1 MPSRFNGAGSG
12 SGGGGS
18 ASVGALLR
26 QDGETDRGIFVTASG
41 VNLGWHLQTEE
52 RNEDQRAQAAS
63 LAFENQDQ
71 DGTLNVVLPL
81 DWQVEPETLN
91 ARNIVYTRLPIP
103 VAGAKAELDY
113 STLNI
118 KAAAAGTIGNS
129 YTARVQAGTTATS
142 DVNAHADIP
151 LYSGT
156 PGVLR
161 QGQIRVTSPDAM
173 GFLLRPEVIY
183 RSGRAGNGANT
194 FRVRWH
200 EPSGTGVGFQ
210 VNVNVARDNNGSN
223 ESVATYAAD
232 NRSITV
238 VITSTAARR
247 NNFDWDEVID
257 AINAA
262 RTTGGN
268 QLVVADNLGSSVSVN
283 FLIFPSDGVT
293 ESIGT
298 NNSYPNSAT
307 LAGDPVSGGGTL
319 TNVGSIDLV
328 SSAGPRTEA
337 TQASINLGQITI
349 TANTAGVA
357 GNNNNYA
364 PSGTGTGGNRW
375 RLVQT
380 HLNDP
385 RRQIQFIRD
394 STATAPT
401 VQEFIDGLNAVT
413 GFTSRFTVSVNSG
426 VTDTSVAF
434 SSTVASQTSFTG
446 GADAANPLT
455 AAWDE
460 DSHTLTINALDSDP
474 ASEVMA
480 AITALSEFSTTV
492 GPGYVRLAGGGL
504 NNGVINVDD
513 TVGNVLSYNFAGGT
527 NAVPRSTLTVRQSG
541 LGGGAFGLT
550 IAGILNTDTVQ
561 NVLDA
566 YSGSA
571 FELAPGS
578 GETGAS
584 TLSAVALASTNLAGG
599 IDIVARQHASVT
611 MGDTGTISISLIAA
625 DDESLNTT
633 LDELSQAWLLSEYL
647 NDQGNR
653 VRLDSLRDVTLDLSG
668 GGTRNDPIRNQSLP
682 SVPMGGL
689 NEEMASDVEAV
700 LRPNDEIDGPN
711 ILLRYLETDTLQTI
725 FDKLTEQNVVRATV
739 VYNTDLTANPEAPPF
754 SRSLYVS
761 GGTSAG
767 MTTQADWNEGDTAS
781 NRYIRNKPTDAEFGD
796 IAFSNPPGDLT
807 DPEKMAARDA
817 IGAGTGT
824 GTATIPA
831 AYSPVWS
838 ATEDVVRNDH
848 RFYDGELFIALADIT
863 GNAANDNPRTS
874 SESNSPQWEVV
885 GDLDYYAL
893 AGDVAADINLFRS
906 DILDGWLPDDDAI
919 ARFDGP
925 MQQFQLVKFRK
936 NGSDVGGYVALAL
949 WRRDGNEAEMWFA
962 AGAIPTNEDVD
973 AFDEV
978 VTFTTGGDELLFN
991 ATSLQAIPSADGHFF
1006 FETQQTGGG
1015 DLVREVAENI
1025 RTLGTLSAGG
1035 NTLTDAEKALLDGI
1049 AVDVIVYYVLSSVHA
1064 EFDALD
1070 FGDTVQFAYGT
1081 STQDVTVLAG
1091 ERTGNVAR
1099 LIIKPIT
1106 VWTAIEAEANV
1117 TLTHGSDQLGGWTNA
1132 SRQTDVAN
1140 VDTSGEWYRSL
1151 NESGAGEDVWRL
1163 IDRVDRL
1170 DDTHLSL
1177 GTRTGTT
1184 LIIESSTGDDVTI
1197 PVATTTQAGL
1207 ESAADQEQLRAISPK
1222 WVSAQVYGRGAQ
1234 RWFGE
1239 TLYECIVDRTVADTD
1254 DPATDTTG
1262 WAPVA
1267 RQIGTDLTVTGRSST
1282 GLTVASNTGS
1292 NATLPLSSATL
1303 AGIQSAN
1310 DKSDVDA
1317 MPNRW
1322 VRGIWA
1328 QGSYCQH
1335 AQVPYRCKVARTA
1348 AHNDNPSIDTTG
1360 WEPLIAESALDGY
1373 INDLSSYSTTAQ
1385 TATAISNATATL
1397 VDDQDDWDQTQ
1408 AYEAH
1413 ALVRHNNASYLSLIA
1428 VAANTQ
1434 ATTEPGTGTDW
1445 ETSWYRVGY
1454 KDGDPNSY
1462 SGAALSGDELTLTR
1476 IGGTNPTLV
1485 DLAGLADIAERRDRT
1500 ERMTFQQVAN
1510 TNTIVEAQPL
1520 ATNPTS
1526 VRIGAGDNQLITNIT
1541 GNDFDVPAGVYL
1553 IDIEA
1558 NLTSTNQNDVMIFE
1572 FRDASNDRI
1581 ISYSTVPNIRANSTH
1596 ITAVAA
1602 LILPQDLTINL
1613 ALDASQS
1620 ATNIGISDNWTMDII
1635 RWGGSE
1641 TNDGSWQPAKLA
1653 QAEFDLTNGVA
1664 VNVGLVDEDSNNI
1677 IAPID
1682 GYLIV
1687 TFDAP
1692 TLGLSGSTEL
1702 VRADRLRLARSST
1715 DLTTGLY
1722 VDPST
1727 FQVFFQADAPSEDST
1742 GNTILFETIETTD
1755 AEPAIKPSIA
1765 EFRVTGDSS
1774 VVAGDISG
1782 RSYGFTAAISQA
1794 GHSRGW
1800 RIVGYR
1806 GTSDNK
1812 PDTRETL
1819 YPTNVALEVT
1829 NKAGA
1834 SGTVTIPANT
1844 TLADGEHYTIEL
1856 QVYAIGQAV
1865 SNQANTIY
1873 HDFLITAHA
1882 AAARARVHFGRVL
1895 STAGTSTI
1903 DFTNDFSDQ
1912 SDTPGSYTVGTIAA
1926 DSGTWNLY
1934 WAVPMDTSSVSYTA
1948 PTVWR
1953 NAGAVVD
1960 IIDDTSPTSH
1970 AIGGVTYRIYRT
1982 DAVYDDLSSGAIT
1995 YEVS

>member
-26 QDGETDRGIFVTASG
+26 QDGETDRGIFVTAGG

-52 RNEDQRAQAAS
+52 RNQDQAAQAAE
-63 LAFENQDQ
+63 LRFDNQDQ
-71 DGTLNVVLPL
+71 DAFLRVKLPL

-91 ARNIVYTRLPIP
+91 VRNLVYNRLPVP

-113 STLNI
+113 SALNI
-118 KAAAAGTIGNS
+118 KAAVGGTIGNS
-129 YTARVQAGTTATS
+129 YTARVDAGTAATE
-142 DVNAHADIP
+142 DVSADADIP
-151 LYSGT
+151 LYGGS

-161 QGQIRVTSPDAM
+161 QGQIRVTSPDAA
-173 GFLLRPEVIY
+173 GSAVATAASTSSTANRLPLQFDFHQTGP
-183 RSGRAGNGANT
+183 AGNG
-194 FRVRWH
+194 FIVEVRGNNYSAFA
-200 EPSGTGVGFQ
+200 PDPGYRISVVYSNNDRTLT
-210 VNVNVARDNNGSN
+210 VNVDCWASSSQENVPIS
-223 ESVATYAAD
+223 EIV
-232 NRSITV
+232 
-238 VITSTAARR
+238 
-247 NNFDWDEVID
+247 D
-257 AINAA
+257 AVNAA
-262 RTTGGN
+262 RSSGSEQLIVASSTDGDTQLSIFRSNNGGIILPLSNSGELTGG
-268 QLVVADNLGSSVSVN
+268 AHG
-283 FLIFPSDGVT
+283 
-293 ESIGT
+293 
-298 NNSYPNSAT
+298 
-307 LAGDPVSGGGTL
+307 SGGGTA
-319 TNVGSIDLV
+319 TNRGGIRLV
-328 SSAGPRTEA
+328 SSAARVAA
-337 TQASINLGQITI
+337 TFATGSSTVWGQLITATARVAGSGFNRHQLDFRQDTSI
-349 TANTAGVA
+349 TANSITVSYSSPVTLVRVNGTVTIQTVIDGVA
-357 GNNNNYA
+357 A
-364 PSGTGTGGNRW
+364 SS
-375 RLVQT
+375 
-380 HLNDP
+380 
-385 RRQIQFIRD
+385 D
-394 STATAPT
+394 STVFASATDPT
-401 VQEFIDGLNAVT
+401 QTITSNAV
-413 GFTSRFTVSVNSG
+413 GISIQING
-426 VTDTSVAF
+426 GTDEV
-434 SSTVASQTSFTG
+434 
-446 GADAANPLT
+446 NPLA
-455 AAWDE
+455 AAWSDT
-460 DSHTLTINALDSDP
+460 DHQLTITALDSDP
-474 ASEVMA
+474 ASEVIA
-480 AITALSEFSTTV
+480 AITALSQFSTTV

-504 NNGVINVDD
+504 ANGVIDVDN
-513 TVGNVLSYNFAGGT
+513 TVGNTIDYAFSGGVDGSVRT
-527 NAVPRSTLTVRQSG
+527 ALAVVHEALTGNAYRLVIS
-541 LGGGAFGLT
+541 
-550 IAGILNTDTVQ
+550 GILNTDTVQ
-561 NVLDA
+561 DVIDA
-566 YSGSA
+566 YSVGTDR
-571 FELAPGS
+571 FELTAASGS
-578 GETGAS
+578 STTS
-584 TLSAVALASTNLAGG
+584 TLSGAALAETNLAGG
-599 IDIVARQHASVT
+599 VDVVARQTPVVD
-611 MGDTGTISISLIAA
+611 MGDTGTITIDLIAA
-625 DDESLNTT
+625 DDEPQNTT
-633 LDELSQAWLLSEYL
+633 IQELLLAWTRATYLDGDGTTQ
-647 NDQGNR
+647 
-653 VRLDSLRDVTLDLSG
+653 TLGTTGLTSDTSG
-668 GGTRNDPIRNQSLP
+668 GGAIGDPLRNQSLP
-682 SVPMGGL
+682 SVPTGGL
-689 NEEMASDVEAV
+689 NEEMASSVEAV

-711 ILLRYLETDTLQTI
+711 ILLRYLETDTLQMI
-725 FDKLTEQNVVRATV
+725 FDRLTEQNVVRATV

-761 GGTSAG
+761 GGTSGG

-949 WRRDGNEAEMWFA
+949 WRRDGNEAEMWFG

-1184 LIIESSTGDDVTI
+1184 LVIESNTGDDVTI
-1197 PVATTTQAGL
+1197 PSSTVTQAGL
-1207 ESAADQEQLRAISPK
+1207 QSAADKEQLEAISPK

-1239 TLYECIVDRTVADTD
+1239 TLYECIVARTVADTD

-1385 TATAISNATATL
+1385 TTTAISDAIATRI
-1397 VDDQDDWDQTQ
+1397 DDQGDWDQTQ
-1408 AYEAH
+1408 AYAAH
-1413 ALVRHNNASYLSLIA
+1413 VLVRHDDASYISLVA

-1500 ERMTFQQVAN
+1500 ERITFQQVAN

-1526 VRIGAGDNQLITNIT
+1526 VRIGAGGNQLITNIT

-1602 LILPQDLTINL
+1602 LILPQDLTVNL

-1620 ATNIGISDNWTMDII
+1620 ATNIGIAANWTMDII

-1755 AEPAIKPSIA
+1755 AQPAIKPSIA
-1765 EFRVTGDSS
+1765 DFRVTGESN
-1774 VVAGDISG
+1774 VVAGNIGG
-1782 RSYGFTAAISQA
+1782 RTYGFTAAISQA
-1794 GHSRGW
+1794 GHSIGW

-1812 PDTRETL
+1812 PDVRTTL
-1819 YPTNVALEVT
+1819 YPPLAIGTNGLERT
-1829 NKAGA
+1829 NKAG
-1834 SGTVTIPANT
+1834 GTGTIQIPDPT

-1856 QVYAIGQAV
+1856 QTFATGQAV
-1865 SNQANTIY
+1865 SNQGNTIY
-1873 HDFLITAHA
+1873 HDFQITAHA
-1882 AAARARVHFGRVL
+1882 VAAQVHFGLAPYTEGQTIEQVI
-1895 STAGTSTI
+1895 AGI
-1903 DFTNDFSDQ
+1903 DFAAHDISQ
-1912 SDTPGSYTVGTIAA
+1912 SATAAGSYQFTSIPDTGEFIPYWSVPETITQPGGFTQSGQPVSAVIIANAIDRTVGGVDYTIYHYELEARIDNFA
-1926 DSGTWNLY
+1926 EGT
-1934 WAVPMDTSSVSYTA
+1934 T
-1948 PTVWR
+1948 TV
-1953 NAGAVVD
+1953 
-1960 IIDDTSPTSH
+1960 
-1970 AIGGVTYRIYRT
+1970 VT
-1982 DAVYDDLSSGAIT
+1982 
-1995 YEVS
+1995 